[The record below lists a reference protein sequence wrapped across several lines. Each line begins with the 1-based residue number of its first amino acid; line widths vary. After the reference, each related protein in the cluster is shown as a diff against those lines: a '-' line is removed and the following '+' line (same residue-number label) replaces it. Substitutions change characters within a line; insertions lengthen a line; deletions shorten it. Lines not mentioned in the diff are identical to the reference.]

1 MERHTRQRPGGSPS
15 FLERVAKSVLGNE
28 RMERRRWVPARTLP
42 LLAVGVVGAAALNI
56 GGPEREVVVA
66 PEHAEEVDA
75 LAGILLP
82 LEVNDRVE
90 KWMRR
95 FMTTDRRTFEV
106 FLSRENIFASLI
118 RGKLRERQMPEDL
131 LYLAMIESGF
141 STRATSQVGAGGVWQ
156 FMSPTARQ
164 YGLRVDPWVD
174 ERRDPVKA
182 TDAAL
187 DYLGWLHERYGSW
200 FLAAAAYNAGP
211 GRVDRILK
219 KHADGKKGDEDIYW
233 EIIEHLPKE
242 TRDYVPKMLAALT
255 LAQESGRYGFEVEPQ
270 KAYEFDRVWV
280 PGGTSLSTVASKV
293 GIELS
298 ELRDLNPH
306 LVRSVTPPGTAY
318 GLRVPLGASPRVM
331 AALGG
336 GSRIYV
342 AD

>member
-1 MERHTRQRPGGSPS
+1 
-15 FLERVAKSVLGNE
+15 
-28 RMERRRWVPARTLP
+28 VPARTLP
-42 LLAVGVVGAAALNI
+42 LLAVGVVGAAALSVS
-56 GGPEREVVVA
+56 GPERSEVVTA
-66 PEHAEEVDA
+66 PERAEEVDA

-200 FLAAAAYNAGP
+200 YLAAAAYNAGP
-211 GRVDRILK
+211 GRVDRILN

-233 EIIEHLPKE
+233 EIIDHLPRE

-255 LAQESGRYGFEVEPQ
+255 LAQESGRYGFEVDPQ
-270 KAYEFDRVWV
+270 KAYEFERVWV
-280 PGGTSLSTVASKV
+280 PGGTSLATVADRV
-293 GIELS
+293 ELELA

-306 LVRSVTPPGTAY
+306 LVRGVTPPGTSY
-318 GLRVPLGASPRVM
+318 GLRVPVGSSPQVM
-331 AALGG
+331 AALGTAWT
-336 GSRIYV
+336 RTHA
-342 AD
+342 ADD